1 MRYFKMLSRIGF
13 LALIILS
20 LWACTKDNSGGSTG
34 KNEIDPLFV
43 LSGAGLKCVLDPVAE
58 AFTKETGIEVEYCYL
73 CSAML
78 LTNLELT
85 RQGDIFVAGA
95 KYYFNM
101 ARDKGLVDEEHMV
114 IAGYQVPCIMVQ
126 EGNPKNIQSFDD
138 LLKPGMRL
146 GVGDFE
152 AMAVGRLARE
162 MLKRAGIFDQFMK
175 NVVVVGG
182 SAPKLCLPICMNSI
196 DAAINLTA
204 TAKTFDHCSDIVLID
219 KERVMYSTFPVAL
232 TIYAKKK
239 EEAMKYFDFAQSPKA
254 RKIFE
259 KHGFGI
265 YFNPKPEQY
274 LE

>member
-1 MRYFKMLSRIGF
+1 
-13 LALIILS
+13 
-20 LWACTKDNSGGSTG
+20 
-34 KNEIDPLFV
+34 
-43 LSGAGLKCVLDPVAE
+43 
-58 AFTKETGIEVEYCYL
+58 
-73 CSAML
+73 
-78 LTNLELT
+78 
-85 RQGDIFVAGA
+85 
-95 KYYFNM
+95 M

-232 TIYAKKK
+232 TIYARKK
-239 EEAMKYFDFAQSPKA
+239 EEAMKYFDFMQSPKA

-265 YFNPKPEQY
+265 YFDPKPEQY